1 MDKNDVAQ
9 ILAAAS
15 DSLRQQFKSSFIK
28 TIDLSSHN
36 TYLEEAKQEL
46 LDFFIANLSDR
57 PEQVLR
63 EFNNW
68 VHNTMKIV
76 YRKPALHTAPHI
88 RQLYRKAYF
97 SSPMGDVFQCCAE
110 LMRIVFGAYDII
122 VDKTDMNGTV
132 EIYIDCEIAR
142 NVFIFA

>member
-28 TIDLSSHN
+28 TINLSSHN

-46 LDFFIANLSDR
+46 LDFFIFNLTDR

-68 VHNTMKIV
+68 VFNTMKTV
-76 YRKPALHTAPHI
+76 YRRPAPHTAPHI

-97 SSPMGDVFQCCAE
+97 SSPMGDVYLCCAE
-110 LMRIVFGAYDII
+110 LMRVVFGAYNIDVIKNDTNGII
-122 VDKTDMNGTV
+122 
-132 EIYIDCEIAR
+132 EIYIDCEISR